1 MRALFQRLLLTA
13 LLIPATTI
21 LAQETLDGIAARVEN
36 DVILLSDV
44 RELSRYQL
52 FVNGKAQSDDQI
64 LERLIDQWI
73 VRNEAAISRISQP
86 SNEDVERSIERLK
99 HSFGSPEEFEN
110 RRRQSGLTD
119 EDIRRMQKSQ
129 LYLSNYLDTR
139 FRPTIQVDE
148 RAIEDFYQTE
158 VIPRAQSQGQTPP
171 TLEEARDYI
180 QEVLVQG
187 AINEQ
192 TDKWLKESRSRV
204 RVEKML
210 PEGRQ

>member
-1 MRALFQRLLLTA
+1 
-13 LLIPATTI
+13 
-21 LAQETLDGIAARVEN
+21 
-36 DVILLSDV
+36 
-44 RELSRYQL
+44 
-52 FVNGKAQSDDQI
+52 
-64 LERLIDQWI
+64 
-73 VRNEAAISRISQP
+73 
-86 SNEDVERSIERLK
+86 
-99 HSFGSPEEFEN
+99 
-110 RRRQSGLTD
+110 
-119 EDIRRMQKSQ
+119 MQKSQ

>member
-1 MRALFQRLLLTA
+1 MQDLFKRLLLAA
-13 LLIPATTI
+13 LLLPVMTA
-21 LAQETLDGIAARVEN
+21 LAQETVDRIAARVEN
-36 DVILLSDV
+36 DIILLSDV
-44 RELSRYQL
+44 RELGRYQL
-52 FVNGKAQSDDQI
+52 FVDGKAQTDDQI

-73 VRNEAAISRISQP
+73 VRNEATISRIAQP

-110 RRRQSGLTD
+110 RRKQSGLSND
-119 EDIRRMQKSQ
+119 DIRRMQKSQ

-139 FRPTIQVDE
+139 FRPTIRVDDK
-148 RAIEDFYQTE
+148 AIEDFYQTR
-158 VIPRAQSQGQTPP
+158 VISRAQSRGETPP
-171 TLEEARDYI
+171 TLDEARDYI

-192 TDKWLKESRSRV
+192 ADKWLKESRSRV

-210 PEGRQ
+210 TESPQ